1 MDDKPS
7 SRSSFPRYIQDVLS
21 FEGWKEYPQFATRH
35 VSSFFNDRFSS
46 FELLH
51 LFLMIRQSH
60 SLSVTSALSCLICTQ
75 TQGLGRNVLLGSI
88 LSSCLGGHVF
98 AALALSLDKLA
109 ILQQHDLTMLLGQA
123 RMDLIWQWCVYVVAI
138 CTFHLLEFSVTAVYN
153 PTEASSDSFLVNHS
167 QSYTIAVVSSSAEFW
182 VRFLFFPSLN
192 APQYIVALA
201 LALVICSQMIRSVAM
216 ATAGASFN
224 HIIQTSKKESHVL
237 ITNGIYSILR
247 HPSYVGFFYWSV
259 STQFLLGNYLHA
271 VLFAAASWLFFRKRI
286 PFEEESLCRLFPD
299 QYPGYVSRTRL
310 GIPFLLR
317 NAKS

>member
-201 LALVICSQMIRSVAM
+201 LALVICSQIIRSVAM
-216 ATAGASFN
+216 ATAGASFIAHRAWCGVDRRSSTSPTGN
-224 HIIQTSKKESHVL
+224 NNCCGRQQEGRATSHTIIIGVKENESTNMLTIWPTQQQTAWV
-237 ITNGIYSILR
+237 
-247 HPSYVGFFYWSV
+247 
-259 STQFLLGNYLHA
+259 
-271 VLFAAASWLFFRKRI
+271 
-286 PFEEESLCRLFPD
+286 CM
-299 QYPGYVSRTRL
+299 
-310 GIPFLLR
+310 
-317 NAKS
+317 